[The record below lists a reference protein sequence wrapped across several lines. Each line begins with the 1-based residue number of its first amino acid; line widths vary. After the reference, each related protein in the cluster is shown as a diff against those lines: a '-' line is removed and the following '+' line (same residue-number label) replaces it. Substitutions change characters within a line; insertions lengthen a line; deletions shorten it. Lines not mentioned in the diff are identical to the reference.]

1 MKNTWCI
8 IGIMWLLMT
17 ACGGSPSHPKEGEHN
32 VSAELD
38 YAEPSPEAPLKYEEQ
53 RGKIPSQTVRF
64 DSTPSIKQPAQLI
77 KTADMR
83 IKVAD
88 YEKTSQDIKALVAQ
102 HKGYVAASDE
112 RNELY
117 QIQAAVTIRV
127 PAAEFE
133 PLLEGLRRTAV
144 YVHQLNISSQDVTE
158 EYVDIQARIKS
169 KLEVEKRYVD
179 LLKQA
184 KNVTE
189 ILEVEEKLRQLREE
203 IEAKQGRLN
212 YLKDQ
217 VGYSTIQLTYY
228 KPYENYT
235 PAPGPSFLLQA
246 KEAFLGGWQGFVAFL
261 VGMIYLWPFLI
272 IIGIACWWLFK
283 RWRNKRKPPTDA
295 A

>member
-1 MKNTWCI
+1 MKNTWFI
-8 IGIMWLLMT
+8 ICVIWLFIT
-17 ACGGSPSHPKEGEHN
+17 ACGGSPSHQKEGDYTT
-32 VSAELD
+32 STELD
-38 YAEPSPEAPLKYEEQ
+38 YAEPVPEAPLKYEEQ
-53 RGKIPSQTVRF
+53 GGEIPSQTVRF
-64 DSTPSIKQPAQLI
+64 DSAPTVKQPAQII

-88 YEKTSQDIKALVAQ
+88 YAKAAQDIKALVLQ
-102 HKGYVAASDE
+102 HKGYIASSNE

-117 QIQAAVTIRV
+117 QIEAAVTIRV
-127 PAAEFE
+127 PAAQFE
-133 PLLEGLRRTAV
+133 PLLEALRQTAV
-144 YVHQLNISSQDVTE
+144 YVHQLNVSSQDVTE
-158 EYVDIQARIKS
+158 EYVDIQARLKS
-169 KLEVEKRYVD
+169 KLEVEKRYVE

-203 IEAKQGRLN
+203 IEARQGRLN

-246 KEAFLGGWQGFVAFL
+246 KEAFLGGWQGFVAFV

-272 IIGIACWWLFK
+272 IMGIAGWWLIK